1 MDKLKA
7 LLWVVSILIFSLI
20 FTAVNS
26 SAKTHIVSSNGQTVY
41 VPAYS
46 HIYIGDR
53 ERAFLLAVTLSIRNT
68 DSANPIVVEKVSYY
82 SSDGKLLEEY
92 IDRPVTVENLS
103 AMRFIVRESDKSGGS
118 GASFIV
124 EWRAEKSV
132 TTPVIETIMIGAQT
146 QQGISFTSRGQVIR
160 EK

>member
-1 MDKLKA
+1 MDKLKV
-7 LLWVVSILIFSLI
+7 LLWVVSILIFSMI

-26 SAKTHIVSSNGQTVY
+26 SAKAHIVSSNGQTVY

-68 DSANPIVVEKVSYY
+68 DSANPIIVEKVSYY

-92 IDRPVTVENLS
+92 IDRPVTVEKIS

-124 EWRAEKSV
+124 EWRSEKSV
-132 TTPVIETIMIGAQT
+132 TSPVIETIMIGAQT